1 MRQGDARAFAEF
13 LDCYGGQ
20 VHRLA
25 RRFTRSEA
33 DAEDLTQEIFV
44 DLCRSVLS
52 FRGEAALSTYVY
64 RVAMNHCLKHRSRQR
79 PESLPLDEALLPHD
93 AAVSGRDSP
102 AAADPARHVAR
113 QEMKSRID
121 AALADL
127 SPEHRDVVVL
137 HELHGLT
144 YAECAQVFGV
154 PVGTVKSR
162 LSNAFR
168 RLRDRLGGY
177 VLGTEGESVSAVPA
191 AAAAASP
198 LQYAADSTTRGKTR
212 P

>member
-1 MRQGDARAFAEF
+1 MQQGDAHAFEEF
-13 LDCYGGQ
+13 LDRHGSQ

-25 RRFTRSEA
+25 RRFARSEA

-44 DLCRSVLS
+44 DLCRSVGA

-79 PESLPLDEALLPHD
+79 PEPLELNDAVLPREI
-93 AAVSGRDSP
+93 VQSRDD
-102 AAADPARHVAR
+102 AADPARQAAR
-113 QEMKSRID
+113 QELKGRID
-121 AALADL
+121 AALAAL
-127 SPEHRDVVVL
+127 SPEHRDVVIL

-144 YAECAQVFGV
+144 YTECADVFGV

-177 VLGTEGESVSAVPA
+177 VLGEEEITSAAVSTSS
-191 AAAAASP
+191 ASSA
-198 LQYAADSTTRGKTR
+198 LRYADTTSMGKTR
-212 P
+212 Q